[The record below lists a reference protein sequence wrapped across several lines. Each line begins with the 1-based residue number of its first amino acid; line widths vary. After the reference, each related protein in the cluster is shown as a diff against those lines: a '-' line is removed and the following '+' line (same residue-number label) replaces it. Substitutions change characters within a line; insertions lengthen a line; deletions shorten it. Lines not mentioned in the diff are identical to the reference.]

1 MTSYISVLN
10 VSIDYRSLG
19 HDVCDDSMYN
29 INKSQVYLQWSLR
42 KAVPNILRKRNWGRN
57 NQKNFPI
64 SQSSTLQQ
72 VLKTSPERDLKI
84 HIQSLTALYPQRGKS
99 FYNTLSCAQADSLV
113 LSCVI
118 SFGHIPFC
126 PILLIYCCILSSS
139 DLTLK
144 VYMFKC
150 FFENSFPY
158 KDRPYET

>member
-99 FYNTLSCAQADSLV
+99 FYNTLRMCTSR
-113 LSCVI
+113 LSCVVLC
-118 SFGHIPFC
+118 HIIWSHPFLSNLTY
-126 PILLIYCCILSSS
+126 LLLYIVIIRFNIKS
-139 DLTLK
+139 
-144 VYMFKC
+144 VYV
-150 FFENSFPY
+150 
-158 KDRPYET
+158 